1 MNTINGVSMNKNT
14 IIIVL
19 GIIGPS
25 LFIVKIATNH
35 REIKQDPT
43 NQYLFDEKEA
53 KLDKQYQEIQNTLNK
68 IESDIKR
75 LEK

>member
-1 MNTINGVSMNKNT
+1 MNKNT

-19 GIIGPS
+19 GIIGLS
-25 LFIVKIATNH
+25 LFIDRLATNH

-43 NQYLFDEKEA
+43 NQYQFEEKET
-53 KLDKQYQEIQNTLNK
+53 KLDKQYQEIQKTLTV

>member
-1 MNTINGVSMNKNT
+1 MNKNT

-19 GIIGPS
+19 GIIGLS
-25 LFIVKIATNH
+25 LFIDRVATNH

-43 NQYLFDEKEA
+43 NQYLYDEKET
-53 KLDKQYQEIQNTLNK
+53 KLDKQYQEIKKTLTE
-68 IESDIKR
+68 IESEIKN